1 MNSDDQDAT
10 AAPDGWR
17 HLRGAVVILLV
28 ILALFV
34 WIEQEALHAAL
45 KNQSE
50 AEMSK
55 LWWII
60 VPVLAVPLIIGGHWV
75 IASSKA
81 RERQAQAKAQAVITQ
96 RQQVEARTEKGRRE
110 YVLEVIGLGVTVEKY
125 RQGKLW
131 DVLQTGSPF
140 VSIREKDPKKYPWG
154 GVDKQ
159 QTTGGREADTL
170 ENGAW
175 DSVDCWGVPVFNAQ
189 PPFLSLTQFEE
200 PITPFPGLVSAAE
213 SNGMPTHLFVIGP
226 HRFDERP
233 DRILDEIFAF
243 FDANPDIPY
252 VVFNADDSIT
262 RRNMFAP
269 HRELNQDGYYV
280 PAMPDASTLFV
291 LARRERV
298 DAIRPFVFED
308 VSNDQRIEIQNQEGI
323 SRRLYLSYLQ
333 LKESLPRRDPA
344 HSAPRSPLINEW
356 LAEAAKFGVR
366 PDICGTGQTSLFG
379 QLNSKHHPPADWKPT
394 PWFPVPWETFQLA
407 TFDRMPTMGFIHRP
421 VFVNTSDEHG
431 KPLADRELRKKALL
445 TGLHDALLTL
455 PEAER
460 AAAPARIIAGTNNH
474 PEQLIALEGMLHDY
488 SAQGGPTIDTGKLEQ
503 FINTDRRLG
512 NTGAATWF
520 VQMAIGVMGS
530 YRAGGISAAI
540 NLRDPHEA
548 SIIFISPPSQEKRDA
563 QQKSRGDIFRPRNS
577 PAIDPANYAPPAPDK
592 S

>member
-1 MNSDDQDAT
+1 
-10 AAPDGWR
+10 
-17 HLRGAVVILLV
+17 
-28 ILALFV
+28 
-34 WIEQEALHAAL
+34 
-45 KNQSE
+45 
-50 AEMSK
+50 MSK
-55 LWWII
+55 LWWFV
-60 VPVLAVPLIIGGHWV
+60 VPVLAVPLIFVGNWV
-75 IASSKA
+75 MASNEAKA
-81 RERQAQAKAQAVITQ
+81 RQAEAKVQAELAQ
-96 RQQVEARTEKGRRE
+96 RQLAEAHSERGRRE

-131 DVLQTGSPF
+131 DILQTGSPF
-140 VSIREKDPKKYPWG
+140 VSIREKDPKKYPWTG
-154 GVDKQ
+154 IDKDGL
-159 QTTGGREADTL
+159 TGGREADTL

-175 DSVDCWGVPVFNAQ
+175 DSVDCWGVPVFNAE
-189 PPFLSLTQFEE
+189 PPILNKTEGDTPLS
-200 PITPFPGLVSAAE
+200 PVAGLVASAE
-213 SNGMPTHLFVIGP
+213 SNGMATHLFVVGP
-226 HRFDERP
+226 RQFNERP
-233 DRILDEIFAF
+233 DRLLEDVFAF

-252 VVFNADDSIT
+252 VVLTSDDSST
-262 RRNMFAP
+262 VRNMFAEVEKP
-269 HRELNQDGYYV
+269 REDGYYL
-280 PAMPDASTLFV
+280 PDMPDASTLFV

-308 VSNDQRIEIQNQEGI
+308 VSNDASVYEQNRDGI
-323 SRRLYLSYLQ
+323 SRRVFLTYLNLTKTLPRSDP
-333 LKESLPRRDPA
+333 ESLARG
-344 HSAPRSPLINEW
+344 PLIDEW
-356 LAEAAKFGVR
+356 LAEAAKFSVR
-366 PDICGTGQTSLFG
+366 PDIRGTGQTSFLDRH
-379 QLNSKHHPPADWKPT
+379 LHTKPHPPLDWKPT

-407 TFDRMPTMGFIHRP
+407 TFDRMPTMGYIHRP

-577 PAIDPANYAPPAPDK
+577 PAIDPANYTPPAPDK
-592 S
+592 IPSPTTQEQKR